1 MCNMVCPHGAMKTIM
16 SQEKAFK
23 CTLMCGKEEMPTCVF
38 ACDRGALFFDDLR
51 TQNNQKRRAKLRGYP
66 KK

>member
-1 MCNMVCPHGAMKTIM
+1 M
-16 SQEKAFK
+16 
-23 CTLMCGKEEMPTCVF
+23 LMCGKEEMPTCVF

-51 TQNNQKRRAKLRGYP
+51 AQNNQKRRAKLRRYP